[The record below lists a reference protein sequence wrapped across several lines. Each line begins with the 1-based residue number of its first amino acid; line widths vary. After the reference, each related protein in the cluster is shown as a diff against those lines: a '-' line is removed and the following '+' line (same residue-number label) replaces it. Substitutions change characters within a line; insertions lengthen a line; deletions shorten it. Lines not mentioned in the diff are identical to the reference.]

1 MPDARPL
8 SDDTRRALAEIARQL
23 GGYAEA
29 LRGLCVRGE
38 TVQTKRGHFGPPS
51 SREDID
57 EPVGDLG
64 DDSEM
69 QDFVPLLTGDGYE
82 RTEARLSDGSRAVR
96 VVPTGPRGM
105 EPHAV
110 EMEGVDLVIEVAPPR
125 LVRAS
130 LHPPRLPRLAGWLV
144 QEPVTEMRFEQVR
157 GVPMVREMTMRMR
170 TRGVGR
176 FRLDH
181 ETVTAVRYEPCG

>member
-8 SDDTRRALAEIARQL
+8 SDDTQRALAEIARQL
-23 GGYAEA
+23 EGYAEA

-38 TVQTKRGHFGPPS
+38 TVQTKRGRFGPPS
-51 SREDID
+51 SREAID

-64 DDSEM
+64 EDSEM
-69 QDFVPLLTGDGYE
+69 QDFVPLLTGEDYE

-96 VVPTGPRGM
+96 IVPT
-105 EPHAV
+105 EPHDM
-110 EMEGVDLVIEVAPPR
+110 EIEGVDLVIEVAPPR

-170 TRGVGR
+170 TRGIGR

-181 ETVTAVRYEPCG
+181 ETVTAVRYEPCD